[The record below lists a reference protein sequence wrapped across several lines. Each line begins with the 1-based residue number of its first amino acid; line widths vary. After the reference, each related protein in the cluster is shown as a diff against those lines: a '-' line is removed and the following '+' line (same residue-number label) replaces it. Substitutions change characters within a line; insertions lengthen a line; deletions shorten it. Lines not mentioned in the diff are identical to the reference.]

1 MRRSE
6 EGRGEFRR
14 GGSDVRRD
22 EKEDE
27 EEGRR
32 KGIRRY
38 TASSTQLVE
47 QKKISQQR

>member
-1 MRRSE
+1 M
-6 EGRGEFRR
+6 
-14 GGSDVRRD
+14 RRD
-22 EKEDE
+22 EEEGE

-38 TASSTQLVE
+38 TVSSTQLVE